1 VRCAGVWSG
10 RAAEIVNGPGAQH
23 GRALAWPIRSRADTP
38 PRVTIAQRTLDD
50 LGWPTFVDHWAKRC
64 ATARGAKAVRGFV
77 MFGDEAGPAGGSDAL
92 SEAGPEVGATDGGE
106 ARAQAGPIAG
116 PIAGIDAARDR
127 AKEITEARG
136 LASRDL
142 RLPIGGIADIAAAIA
157 RVRKA
162 AALDAAELVAVA
174 STGQA
179 LGRLRVHLRE
189 HESLAPRLAARG
201 AAIAD
206 LGHVYLPILE
216 AFDPDGKLV
225 DHASDALG
233 PLRRALAAIRVQLE
247 KRMGTLLT
255 DERFAPY
262 LQDAY
267 YTQREDRYVLP
278 VRTDGKGFVRG
289 IVHGTS
295 QSGQTLFIE
304 PEEIVD
310 LNNRAKLAEAEVLD
324 EERRILA
331 KFSGWVAEEA
341 GAFDAALAAAE
352 TLDVIASAAIIA
364 DDIVATEPIIDDAP
378 RIGLLH
384 ARHPLMLLG
393 ERRCVANDVTV
404 AAGATLVVS
413 GPNAGGKTVALKTVG
428 LAALMVRCGHH
439 LTAES
444 GSVMGWFPDVRTD
457 IGDAQSLEHDLSTF
471 SGHMVNLRELLAT
484 AGHGSLVLIDEIA
497 VGTDPEQG
505 AALAQAVL
513 EALAARGVTSIVTTH
528 YERLKALGATDPRFA
543 NASVGFD
550 LARLEPTFKLHLG
563 APGSSGALAVARR
576 MGIAGEV
583 VDRARDLMGP
593 HIVKVE
599 ELLASV
605 ADQRR
610 RIEEERAALLAELEA
625 AEADRAAMRVQ
636 RDKQVAR
643 YEKQTR
649 AVHAETLVALKAARR
664 EIDDIRREVKAR
676 AAVATLED
684 VKAATRRLGTPGAVV
699 AKLEPQ
705 RQLPPGTP
713 IRPEQVVAGAPV
725 IVPRLGRVEA
735 VALLPDD
742 RVEVRVGAMRA
753 MVPIKDVLL
762 DTHRHARRAEQAAR
776 PEAAPEAPPPSGPPG
791 NVQLVDGVPA
801 GGRTNARTF
810 DTTLDVRGNRV
821 DDAVAQVDRFVDESL
836 LAGRDAI
843 FVVHGH
849 GTGALRT
856 AIRSHLKAHQ
866 GIEKLRPGEQAEG
879 GDGVTVAFLRG

>member
-1 VRCAGVWSG
+1 
-10 RAAEIVNGPGAQH
+10 
-23 GRALAWPIRSRADTP
+23 
-38 PRVTIAQRTLDD
+38 VTIAHKTLED
-50 LGWPTFVDHWAKRC
+50 LGWPTYVDHWVKRC
-64 ATARGAKAVRGFV
+64 ATTRGASAVRGFV
-77 MFGDEAGPAGGSDAL
+77 MFGDGPGDGPAH
-92 SEAGPEVGATDGGE
+92 
-106 ARAQAGPIAG
+106 
-116 PIAGIDAARDR
+116 GIDAARER
-127 AKEITEARG
+127 AREITEARG
-136 LASRDL
+136 LAARDA
-142 RLPIGGIADIAAAIA
+142 RLPLGGIADVASAIG

-162 AALDAAELVAVA
+162 AALDAGELVAVA

-179 LGRLRVHLRE
+179 LGRLRLHLRAQE
-189 HESLAPRLAARG
+189 AVAPRLAARG

-233 PLRRALAAIRVQLE
+233 PLRRALAAIKVQLE
-247 KRMGTLLT
+247 KRMGALLS
-255 DERFAPY
+255 DERFSPY

-331 KFSGWVAEEA
+331 RFSGWVAEEA
-341 GAFDAALAAAE
+341 DAFDAALAAAE
-352 TLDVIASAAIIA
+352 TLDVIAAAAIIA
-364 DDIVATEPIIDDAP
+364 DDTVACEPIIDDAP

-404 AAGATLVVS
+404 AAGTTLLVS

-428 LAALMVRCGHH
+428 LAAVMVRCGHH

-444 GSVMGWFPDVRTD
+444 GSALGWFPDVRTD

-513 EALAARGVTSIVTTH
+513 EALAARGVTAIITTH

-576 MGIAGEV
+576 MGIAGDV

-593 HIVKVE
+593 HVVKVE
-599 ELLASV
+599 DLLASV

-610 RIEEERAALLAELEA
+610 RIEEERAALLAELED
-625 AEADRAAMRVQ
+625 AEAERAALRAHKDRQ
-636 RDKQVAR
+636 LAR

-649 AVHAETLVALKAARR
+649 AAHGEALAALKAARR
-664 EIDDIRREVKAR
+664 EIDDIRRDVKAR
-676 AAVATLED
+676 AAAETLATAED
-684 VKAATRRLGTPGAVV
+684 VKAVTRRLASPGAVV
-699 AKLEPQ
+699 ARLEPQ
-705 RQLPPGTP
+705 RQMPPGTP
-713 IRPEQVVAGAPV
+713 ARPEQLVAGAPV
-725 IVPRLGRVEA
+725 IVPRLGRAEV

-742 RVEVRVGAMRA
+742 RVEVRLGAMRA
-753 MVPIKDVLL
+753 TVPVKDVLL
-762 DTHRHARRAEQAAR
+762 DTHRHARRAERPR
-776 PEAAPEAPPPSGPPG
+776 PEDAASAPPAPG
-791 NVQLVDGVPA
+791 NGAALLVDGVPA
-801 GGRTNARTF
+801 GGRANARTM

-821 DDAVAQVDRFVDESL
+821 DEAVAQVDRFVDESL

-849 GTGALRT
+849 GTGALRS
-856 AIRSHLKAHQ
+856 AIRSYLHTHKC
-866 GIEKLRPGEQAEG
+866 IEKLRPGEQAEG

>member
-1 VRCAGVWSG
+1 
-10 RAAEIVNGPGAQH
+10 
-23 GRALAWPIRSRADTP
+23 
-38 PRVTIAQRTLDD
+38 VTIAQKTLDD
-50 LGWPTFVDHWAKRC
+50 LGWPTYVEHWVKRC
-64 ATARGAKAVRGFV
+64 ATSRGAHAVRGFV
-77 MFGDEAGPAGGSDAL
+77 MFGDSQGG
-92 SEAGPEVGATDGGE
+92 G
-106 ARAQAGPIAG
+106 Q
-116 PIAGIDAARDR
+116 IDAARER
-127 AKEITEARG
+127 AREITEARG
-136 LASRDL
+136 LAARGA
-142 RLPIGGIADIAAAIA
+142 RLPLGGIVDIAGAIA

-162 AALDAAELVAVA
+162 AALDAPELVAVA

-179 LGRLRVHLRE
+179 LGRLRLHLRE
-189 HESLAPRLAARG
+189 HEVVAPRLAARG
-201 AAIAD
+201 AVIAD

-216 AFDPDGKLV
+216 AFDPDGRLV

-233 PLRRALAAIRVQLE
+233 PLRRALAAIKVALE
-247 KRMGTLLT
+247 KRMGALLT
-255 DERFAPY
+255 DERFSPY
-262 LQDAY
+262 LQDGY
-267 YTQREDRYVLP
+267 YTQREERYVLP

-341 GAFDAALAAAE
+341 DAFDAALAAAE
-352 TLDVIASAAIIA
+352 TLDVIAAAAIIA
-364 DDIVATEPIIDDAP
+364 DDTVATEPVIDDAP

-393 ERRCVANDVTV
+393 ERRCVANDVAV
-404 AAGATLVVS
+404 AAGTTLLVS

-444 GSVMGWFPDVRTD
+444 GSAMGWFPDVRTD

-513 EALAARGVTSIVTTH
+513 EALAGRGVTGIITTH

-550 LARLEPTFKLHLG
+550 LARLEPTFKLHMG

-576 MGIAGEV
+576 MGIAGDV
-583 VDRARDLMGP
+583 VDRARDLMGA
-593 HIVKVE
+593 HVVKVE

-610 RIEEERAALLAELEA
+610 RIEEERAALLAELED
-625 AEADRAAMRVQ
+625 AEAERAAMRMHK
-636 RDKQVAR
+636 DKTLAR
-643 YEKQTR
+643 YEQQTR
-649 AVHAETLVALKAARR
+649 AAHGEALAQLKAARR
-664 EIDDIRREVKAR
+664 EIDEVRREVKIR
-676 AAVATLED
+676 TAAETAATLDD
-684 VKAATRRLGTPGAVV
+684 VKAMTRRLATPGATV
-699 AKLEPQ
+699 AKLEPA

-713 IRPEQVVAGAPV
+713 ARPEQLVAGAPV
-725 IVPRLGRVEA
+725 IVPRLGRAEV
-735 VALLPDD
+735 VSLLPDD

-753 MVPIKDVLL
+753 TVPIKDVLL
-762 DTHRHARRAEQAAR
+762 DTHRNARRAGLGPR
-776 PEAAPEAPPPSGPPG
+776 PEAPPSSFPG
-791 NVQLVDGVPA
+791 SSPGTTPGGDVQLVDGVPA
-801 GGRTNARTF
+801 GGKANARTVE
-810 DTTLDVRGNRV
+810 TTLDVRGNRA
-821 DDAVAQVDRFVDESL
+821 DEAVALVDQFIDESL

-849 GTGALRT
+849 GTGALRS
-856 AIRSHLKAHQ
+856 AIRSYLQTHKV
-866 GIEKLRPGEQAEG
+866 IEKLRPGEQAEG

>member
-1 VRCAGVWSG
+1 
-10 RAAEIVNGPGAQH
+10 
-23 GRALAWPIRSRADTP
+23 
-38 PRVTIAQRTLDD
+38 VTIAAKTLDD
-50 LGWPTFVDHWAKRC
+50 LGWPTYVGHWVKRC
-64 ATARGAKAVRGFV
+64 ATVRGAAAVRGFA
-77 MFGDEAGPAGGSDAL
+77 MF
-92 SEAGPEVGATDGGE
+92 
-106 ARAQAGPIAG
+106 
-116 PIAGIDAARDR
+116 DAAEPARGR
-127 AKEITEARG
+127 TREVTEARG
-136 LASRDL
+136 LAARDA
-142 RLPIGGIADIAAAIA
+142 RLPLGGISDIAGAIG

-162 AALDAAELVAVA
+162 AALEAAELVAVA

-179 LGRLRVHLRE
+179 LGRLRLHLRE
-189 HESLAPRLAARG
+189 HAAVAPRLAARG
-201 AAIAD
+201 EAIAD

-216 AFDPDGKLV
+216 AFDPDGRLV

-233 PLRRALAAIRVQLE
+233 PLRRALAAIKAQLE
-247 KRMGTLLT
+247 KRMGALLG
-255 DERFAPY
+255 DERFSPY

-324 EERRILA
+324 EERRILI

-341 GAFDAALAAAE
+341 DAFDAALAAAE

-364 DDIVATEPIIDDAP
+364 DDTVAAEPIIDDEP

-393 ERRCVANDVTV
+393 ERRCVANDITV
-404 AAGATLVVS
+404 AAGTALLVS

-439 LTAES
+439 VTAES
-444 GSVMGWFPDVRTD
+444 GSAMGWFPDVRSD

-484 AGHGSLVLIDEIA
+484 AGRGSLVLIDEIA

-513 EALAARGVTSIVTTH
+513 EALAARGVTAIITTH
-528 YERLKALGATDPRFA
+528 YERLKALGAADPRFA

-563 APGSSGALAVARR
+563 APGSSGALAMARR
-576 MGIAGEV
+576 MGIADDV

-593 HIVKVE
+593 HVAKVE

-610 RIEEERAALLAELEA
+610 RIEEERAALLAELED
-625 AEADRAAMRVQ
+625 AEAERAALRTH
-636 RDKQVAR
+636 KAKTLAR

-649 AVHAETLVALKAARR
+649 TAHGEALAALKAARR
-664 EIDDIRREVKAR
+664 EIDDVRREVKVR
-676 AAVATLED
+676 AAAEASAED
-684 VKAATRRLGTPGAVV
+684 VKAAIRRLAEPGAAV
-699 AKLEPQ
+699 ARHEPQ

-713 IRPEQVVAGAPV
+713 ARPEQLVAGAPV
-725 IVPRLGRVEA
+725 IVPRLGRVEV

-753 MVPIKDVLL
+753 MVPIKDVLI
-762 DTHRHARRAEQAAR
+762 DSHRQARRDRPQR
-776 PEAAPEAPPPSGPPG
+776 PEPAAATPQPPVAANGS
-791 NVQLVDGVPA
+791 VQLVDGVPA
-801 GGRTNARTF
+801 GGRANARTI

-836 LAGRDAI
+836 MAGRDAI

-849 GTGALRT
+849 GTGALRS
-856 AIRSHLKAHQ
+856 AIRSHLQTHKA
-866 GIEKLRPGEQAEG
+866 IEKLRAGEQSEG

>member
-1 VRCAGVWSG
+1 
-10 RAAEIVNGPGAQH
+10 
-23 GRALAWPIRSRADTP
+23 
-38 PRVTIAQRTLDD
+38 VTIAAKTLED
-50 LGWPTFVDHWAKRC
+50 LGWPTYVEHWVKRC
-64 ATARGAKAVRGFV
+64 ATTRGAQAVRGFA
-77 MFGDEAGPAGGSDAL
+77 MFGDEPEPAPG
-92 SEAGPEVGATDGGE
+92 SEAGGDAAPPHGIAAAR
-106 ARAQAGPIAG
+106 ARAQ
-116 PIAGIDAARDR
+116 
-127 AKEITEARG
+127 EITEARG
-136 LASRDL
+136 LAARDA
-142 RLPIGGIADIAAAIA
+142 RLPLGGIVDVAGAIA

-162 AALDAAELVAVA
+162 AALDAPELVAMA
-174 STGQA
+174 TTGQA
-179 LGRLRVHLRE
+179 LGRVRLHLRE
-189 HESLAPRLAARG
+189 HEAVAPRLAARG

-216 AFDPDGKLV
+216 AFGPDGRLV

-233 PLRRALAAIRVQLE
+233 PLRRALAAIKVALE
-247 KRMGTLLT
+247 KRMGALLG
-255 DERFAPY
+255 DERYAPY

-310 LNNRAKLAEAEVLD
+310 LNNRAKLAEADVLD
-324 EERRILA
+324 EERRILV
-331 KFSGWVAEEA
+331 KLSGWVAEEA
-341 GAFDAALAAAE
+341 DGFDAALAVAE
-352 TLDVIASAAIIA
+352 TLDVIAAAAIIA
-364 DDIVATEPIIDDAP
+364 DDTVAVEPILDEAP

-384 ARHPLMLLG
+384 ARHPLMLLA

-404 AAGATLVVS
+404 AAGTTLLIS

-444 GSVMGWFPDVRTD
+444 GSAMGWFPDVRTD

-471 SGHMVNLRELLAT
+471 SGHMLNLRDLLAT

-497 VGTDPEQG
+497 VGTEPEQG

-550 LARLEPTFKLHLG
+550 LARLEPTFKLFLG
-563 APGSSGALAVARR
+563 APGSSGALALARR

-593 HIVKVE
+593 HVVKVE

-610 RIEEERAALLAELEA
+610 RIEEERAALLAELED
-625 AEADRAAMRVQ
+625 AEAERAAMRIHK
-636 RDKQVAR
+636 DKQLAR
-643 YEKQTR
+643 FENQTR
-649 AVHAETLVALKAARR
+649 AAHGEALAALKTARR
-664 EIDDIRREVKAR
+664 EIDEIRREVKLR
-676 AAVATLED
+676 AAAAELTADD
-684 VKAATRRLGTPGAVV
+684 VRAATRALAAPGGVV
-699 AKLEPQ
+699 ARLEPK

-713 IRPEQVVAGAPV
+713 ARAEQLVVHTPV
-725 IVPRLGRVEA
+725 IVPRLGRAMDVS
-735 VALLPDD
+735 VLPDD
-742 RVEVRVGAMRA
+742 RVKLRVGAVRA
-753 MVPIKDVLL
+753 TVPIADVLL
-762 DTHRHARRAEQAAR
+762 DTHRNARRAGLGSK
-776 PEAAPEAPPPSGPPG
+776 PEPVESTFPSGPAVPPG
-791 NVQLVDGVPA
+791 GEVQLVDGVPA
-801 GGRTNARTF
+801 GGKANARTV
-810 DTTLDVRGNRV
+810 DTTIDVRGNRV
-821 DDAVAQVDRFVDESL
+821 DEAVSQIDRFVDESL

-849 GTGALRT
+849 GTGALRS
-856 AIRSHLKAHQ
+856 AVRSYLKTHK
-866 GIEKLRPGEQAEG
+866 GIDKLRPGEQAEG